1 MKKVAIA
8 MLLVATG
15 ICWAQPPADCKPSSL
30 NIPGA
35 PYPCVFPDHH
45 AMFRVSA
52 PEAQS
57 VKVRVGKGVDMTKGA
72 DGLWYATTT
81 PLVEGFHYYM
91 LNIDG
96 ASVSDPATQSFFG
109 GGEWSSAI
117 EIPADDADFYS
128 HKDVP
133 HGVVRIQQYYSTVT
147 QQWRRC
153 LIYTPP
159 GYDTNAKMRYPVL
172 YLLHGWGENELGWT
186 FQGHVDDIMDNLIA
200 AGKVKPFLIVMDNL
214 NAVKPGEDGSLYNA
228 RGVLTQA
235 VPQPQA
241 PMGGAPGV
249 PGAGGP
255 GGQRPAA
262 GATPPRRPM
271 FHLSTTFS
279 DMMFTDL
286 IPMVEKNYRVAPGRE
301 NRGMAGLSMG
311 GMQTFTTGLENLDKF
326 AYLGGLSGN
335 CGGFGGGAFDPKTS
349 CSGAFADPAA
359 FNSKVKVLFLS
370 TGSVEGPRV
379 KEFSDELTKAGIHNV
394 YFESP
399 GTAHEWLSWRR
410 AFADFA
416 PRLFR

>member
-1 MKKVAIA
+1 MKTVAFA
-8 MLLVATG
+8 LAFLVSG

-35 PYPCVFPDHH
+35 PYPCVFPDHR

-52 PEAQS
+52 PDAQ
-57 VKVRVGKGVDMTKGA
+57 KVRVRIGAGFDMSKQA

-91 LNIDG
+91 LDIDG
-96 ASVSDPATQSFFG
+96 SAVSDPATGTFFG
-109 GGEWSSAI
+109 SGEWSSAI
-117 EIPADDADFYS
+117 EIPAADADFYS

-133 HGVVRIQQYYSTVT
+133 QGVVRIQWYYSTVT

-159 GYDTNAKMRYPVL
+159 GYDTNTTERYPVL
-172 YLLHGWGENELGWT
+172 YLLHGWGENEFGWT
-186 FQGHVDDIMDNLIA
+186 FQGHVDQIMDNLLA
-200 AGKVKPFLIVMDNL
+200 AGKVKPMIIVMDNL
-214 NAVKPGEDGSLYNA
+214 NAVKPGEDGSLYYA
-228 RGVLTQA
+228 RSVITQA
-235 VPQPQA
+235 VPHPIP
-241 PMGGAPGV
+241 PMGPPPPA
-249 PGAGGP
+249 A
-255 GGQRPAA
+255 GGQRP
-262 GATPPRRPM
+262 ATPPRRPM

-301 NRGMAGLSMG
+301 NRAMAGLSMG

-326 AYLGGLSGN
+326 AYLGGFSGN
-335 CGGFGGGAFDPKTS
+335 CGSFGGSFDPKTS
-349 CSGAFADPAA
+349 CGGAFADPAA

-379 KEFSDELTKAGIHNV
+379 KQFSEALTAAGIHNV

-399 GTAHEWLSWRR
+399 GTAHEWLTWRR

-416 PRLFR
+416 PLLFR